1 MKTAVLV
8 DGAFYL
14 KRHKAYFKKPL
25 NDAQKIA
32 KDLLNHCLKHID
44 KENGER
50 LYRIFF
56 YDCPPVAKKMHHPLT
71 NKAIDLGKT
80 QTAIFRNNLHY
91 QLKQTRNVALRL
103 GYLDDVNGRWKIK
116 DPETE
121 KRILAGKQT
130 RNDLASSDII
140 YHAVQKG
147 VDMKIGLDIASLAY
161 ERIVEKI
168 VLISGDSDFVP
179 AAKFA
184 RRRGIEL
191 VLDPMYKSIKLDL
204 LEHIDGLNTTLP
216 NKKRIEAKYG

>member
-25 NDAQKIA
+25 NDAQKVA

-44 KENGER
+44 KKNGER

-56 YDCPPVAKKMHHPLT
+56 YDCPPVTKKMHHPLT
-71 NKAIDLGKT
+71 NEAVDLGKS
-80 QTAIFRNNLHY
+80 QTAIFRCNLHN

-103 GYLDDVNGRWKIK
+103 GYLDDANGRWKIR
-116 DPETE
+116 DTE
-121 KRILAGKQT
+121 KEKQLLTGKLS
-130 RNDLASSDII
+130 RDDLEVSDII
-140 YHAVQKG
+140 YYAVQKG
-147 VDMKIGLDIASLAY
+147 VDMKIGLDIASLAH

-191 VLDPMYKSIKLDL
+191 ILDPMYKPIKIDL
-204 LEHIDGLNTTLP
+204 MEHIDGLNTTLP
-216 NKKRIEAKYG
+216 NKPK